1 MQSVLIS
8 IRPQWCEKIASG
20 KKTLEIRKT
29 RPKLETPFKC
39 YIYCTAPKKFYKIS
53 EYMATSSEY
62 LHLCDGKVTMS
73 DGFEFCGRADYK
85 VLNRKVIGEFV
96 CDNIDLFDSDFDE
109 WARGCAPPGSQ
120 IDSMGWNRFLT
131 LIHESARLSDVELNE
146 YFPESVK
153 AYLWHISALQIY
165 DKPKELSE
173 FTKFGYDAKMPCCR
187 ISRPPQSWRYVE
199 ELEEPCKTK
208 N

>member
-1 MQSVLIS
+1 MNKCVLLS
-8 IRPQWCEKIASG
+8 IRPQWCELIASG
-20 KKTLEIRKT
+20 KKTIEVRKS

-39 YIYCTAPKKFYKIS
+39 YIYCTQGSK
-53 EYMATSSEY
+53 
-62 LHLCDGKVTMS
+62 HLCLMQNEGGVNLMACCNWTTALPVGGAIS
-73 DGFEFCGRADYK
+73 NG
-85 VLNRKVIGEFV
+85 KVIGEFV
-96 CDNIDLFDSDFDE
+96 CDKIDLFDSDFDE
-109 WARGCAPPGSQ
+109 RARGCAPSGSQ

-173 FTKFGYDAKMPCCR
+173 FHKPEMPMGLR
-187 ISRPPQSWRYVE
+187 YEDDTIKRPPQSWAYIE
-199 ELEEPCKTK
+199 ELEEPCKTL